1 MTHRLAALAALTLG
15 AVPGLFLLLVAV
27 ARTGHEWAIPLLA
40 ILAMAPACWIVERH
54 HQGDRR

>member
-1 MTHRLAALAALTLG
+1 MTRPIALAALALVTI
-15 AVPGLFLLLVAV
+15 PGLFLLLVAV